1 MVAREYISGVSKKAI
16 GEVGDCSD
24 GSYINES
31 FLNDSQVVLQ
41 FDDILSPATH
51 GDGVASSEQA
61 DEVSI
66 SDELRLASSVLADA
80 LNNVF
85 PGMFW
90 NVKPAFLMSKLT
102 HF

>member
-16 GEVGDCSD
+16 GSC
-24 GSYINES
+24 INES

>member
-16 GEVGDCSD
+16 GEVGNFSD
-24 GSYINES
+24 GSCINES

-41 FDDILSPATH
+41 FDDILTPAI
-51 GDGVASSEQA
+51 GVASSEQA

-66 SDELRLASSVLADA
+66 SDELRIASDVLVDV

>member
-16 GEVGDCSD
+16 GEVGNCSD
-24 GSYINES
+24 GSCINES
-31 FLNDSQVVLQ
+31 FLNDSQVVVQ
-41 FDDILSPATH
+41 FDDILTPAI
-51 GDGVASSEQA
+51 GVASSEQA

-66 SDELRLASSVLADA
+66 SDELRIASSVLADA